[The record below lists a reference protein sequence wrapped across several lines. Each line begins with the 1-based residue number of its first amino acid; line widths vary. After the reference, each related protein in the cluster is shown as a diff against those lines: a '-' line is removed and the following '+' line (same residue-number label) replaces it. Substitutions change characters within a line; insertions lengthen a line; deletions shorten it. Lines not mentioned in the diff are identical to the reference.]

1 MNINDFFKKWARL
14 LIGGSLLASFTL
26 TLPACNTVEG
36 IGRDVQGAGS
46 AIERSADRTR

>member
-1 MNINDFFKKWARL
+1 MDLNNFFKKWARF
-14 LIGGSLLASFTL
+14 LIGCGLLASFTL
-26 TLPACNTVEG
+26 ALSACNTVEG